1 MESDLDISKFML
13 HEDRITEDKSGSRD
27 LQRRAT
33 VDQTLDG
40 GGLEVEGRGWRS
52 KVLEKI
58 WFYDGP

>member
-13 HEDRITEDKSGSRD
+13 REDRITEDKSGSRD

-40 GGLEVEGRGWRS
+40 GGLEVEGRGGRRTA
-52 KVLEKI
+52 VGRGE
-58 WFYDGP
+58 